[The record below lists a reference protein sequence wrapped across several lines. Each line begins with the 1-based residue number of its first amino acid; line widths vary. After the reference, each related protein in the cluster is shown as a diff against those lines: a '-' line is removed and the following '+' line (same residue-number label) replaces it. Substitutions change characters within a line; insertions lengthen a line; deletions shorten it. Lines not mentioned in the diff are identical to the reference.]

1 MRLYIGEIRFRTE
14 WAAHIAAL
22 SIRRSKD
29 RLSVSR
35 RLMRRIVCRI
45 GECDRNKLM
54 INDINGDSVSFD
66 AYEKMAGYYFE
77 DVDIKPFNAYF
88 ERPATLSL
96 LPDVQGKSVL
106 DAGCAAGWY
115 SNWLLEQGAN
125 VTAVDFSPN
134 MVAMTKKRVGN
145 KAAVRQADL
154 HEPLPF
160 LADRSMD
167 IVVSSLAL
175 HYLKTWEIVLAEFNR
190 ILKPQGLLI
199 FSVHHPLRDFA
210 AFPDSNYFRT
220 ETVEE
225 EWEMNGETVKVRFYR
240 RSLSTMITALLDA
253 GLIIDKFLEPTPTR
267 QFAELHPEDYKQ
279 LTTKPHFLMIRARK
293 S

>member
-1 MRLYIGEIRFRTE
+1 MTINI
-14 WAAHIAAL
+14 
-22 SIRRSKD
+22 
-29 RLSVSR
+29 
-35 RLMRRIVCRI
+35 
-45 GECDRNKLM
+45 NKS
-54 INDINGDSVSFD
+54 SVSFD
-66 AYEKMAGYYFE
+66 AYEKMAAYYFE
-77 DVDIKPFNAYF
+77 SVDTKPFNAYF

-96 LPDVQGKSVL
+96 IPDVQGKSVL

-115 SNWLLEQGAN
+115 SNWLIKRGAN

-134 MVAMTKKRVGN
+134 MITMTQKRVGN

-154 HEPLPF
+154 HEPLSF
-160 LADRSMD
+160 LADSSMD
-167 IVVSSLAL
+167 VVVSSLAL
-175 HYLKTWEIVLAEFNR
+175 HYLKTWEIVLAEFKR

-210 AFPDSNYFRT
+210 AFPDGNYFNT
-220 ETVEE
+220 EIVEE
-225 EWEMNGETVKVRFYR
+225 EWATNQGTVKVRFYR
-240 RSLSTMITALLDA
+240 RSLSTIITALLDA
-253 GLIIDKFLEPTPTR
+253 GLIIEKFLEPTPTR